1 MSNIMHK
8 LVSDS
13 LIIPALENGDRLTRG
28 EFERRYANMPDLKK
42 AELIERIVYMGS
54 PLRIDQHG
62 EPHVNVIGWL
72 TFYKGFTPNLQI
84 GDNTTVCLDSDNEP
98 QPDVLMRIIKGG
110 QSIVNNKGYVEGP
123 PELIVE
129 IAASTVSIDLHDKL
143 KVYRR
148 NRVQEYIV
156 WRVQDQEVDWF
167 KLREGEYIK
176 LLPDNSGVI
185 KSEIFPGLWLD
196 VNDLLAG
203 DFPKLWAVVQAGINT
218 TDHQTFV
225 ETMTQYSNAI

>member
-1 MSNIMHK
+1 MQN

-13 LIIPALENGDRLTRG
+13 LIIPALENGDRLTRK
-28 EFERRYANMPDLKK
+28 EFERRYTNMPDLKK
-42 AELIERIVYMGS
+42 AELIEGIVYMGS
-54 PLRIDQHG
+54 PLRFTQHG
-62 EPHVNVIGWL
+62 EPHSHIMTWL
-72 TFYKGFTPNLQI
+72 TNYKTFTPNLRT
-84 GDNTTVCLDSDNEP
+84 GDNVTVRLDSDNEL
-98 QPDVLMRIIKGG
+98 QPDALLRIEKGG
-110 QSIVNNKGYVEGP
+110 QSIISEDDYIEGS
-123 PELIVE
+123 PELVVE
-129 IAASTVSIDLHDKL
+129 IAASTVSIDLHDKF

-148 NRVQEYIV
+148 NQVQEYIV

-167 KLREGEYIK
+167 RLREGEYIK

-196 VNDLLAG
+196 VNALLAG

-225 ETMTQYSNAI
+225 ETMTQYSNSK

>member
-1 MSNIMHK
+1 MQN

-13 LIIPALENGDRLTRG
+13 LIIPALENGDRLNRQ
-28 EFERRYANMPDLKK
+28 EFERRYTNMPHLKK
-42 AELIERIVYMGS
+42 AELIEGIVYMGS

-84 GDNTTVCLDSDNEP
+84 GDNTTVRLDRDNEP
-98 QPDVLMRIIKGG
+98 QPDVLMRMIKGG

-129 IAASTVSIDLHDKL
+129 IAASTVSIDLHDKF

-148 NRVQEYIV
+148 NQVQEYII
-156 WRVQDQEVDWF
+156 WRVQDQEIDWF
-167 KLREGEYIK
+167 RLRDEEYIK
-176 LLPDNSGVI
+176 LVPDDAGVI
-185 KSEIFPGLWLD
+185 KSEFFPGLWL
-196 VNDLLAG
+196 NIQALLAG
-203 DFPKLWAVVQAGINT
+203 DFPQLWAVVQAGINT
-218 TDHQTFV
+218 IEHESFV
-225 ETMTQYSNAI
+225 EKMTEYSNSI